1 MKRTMFKEVVRVTLL
16 AAAVAAW
23 AGTTLA
29 ATVALKQTVAKDFDK
44 NGTFV
49 GYGAGT
55 YYPSSWSFYNG
66 HGYWDSVEDQLC
78 AGNDYVVPKGKLFRV
93 PQASSAIGAFPGDSL
108 TIQAGGQLAI
118 YNRGRA
124 VIDWGSG
131 TGLLIQSTKD
141 VNNFI
146 GGGKDGKR
154 ADWQSHFEGKVT
166 FDVSGELKFN
176 PVNNLNVGF
185 TFWGPVYSRADT
197 RIRVMGSYTYTDKR
211 SKFFLTEF
219 LGDTSGFLGPVTVA
233 SNAVLAVG
241 ASGLTNP
248 GNAVT
253 LESCVYP
260 GQEDH
265 AAAIR
270 AAAWSNAC
278 DVTSIAFGANT
289 GLEVVVDPATGTNGL
304 LRVTGALSVT
314 RPVYV
319 YFSERVTNTADYVVS
334 RHPVLKR
341 GAGASGALNADD
353 FVFGGYVD
361 DRLPLTD
368 SVTLSVEE
376 DPLTHEKTLFAS
388 GMVPMV
394 TVTKSSGGGNTSTE
408 AYFCQVTNAAS
419 WSDGKLPHGDAHYY
433 SDVNYLR
440 FPYATTT
447 DYEFPGL
454 SLTIAKTRCLTEIY
468 KSFTV
473 ADLYLM
479 DTSWLYLWGSI
490 TKSTLKGRLHISP
503 DNDSGSVEFR
513 FLHNRNLTIES
524 EMDGAGT
531 LRLYGYSGSAV
542 PYGTAE
548 LTALNTNFLGK
559 IDVYLVKGT
568 HSTAGAFPTLDKMFM
583 TLYATNQYNLGGA
596 LDTFTFDAL
605 QLRNMSRLYTKGSF
619 TIGSALNRGIYID
632 WVGRL
637 YVDTGHTLGIETD
650 ITYNGLLRKEGPG
663 LLALGGTPRFG
674 TNGDAAAAPEAN
686 SNLLEVVA
694 GSFKPLSATCLD
706 GVDATFDAGT
716 SLVYDLVPADPTLAE
731 KGVTQS
737 KVGSSIS
744 FADASV
750 PVSFDAGGAPFSGEA
765 YSVGLF
771 TGTAA
776 QCEALKEK
784 FSFASPAKGYAVR
797 TTVTGEGPCT
807 LVATVAYLG
816 MTVIFR

>member
-1 MKRTMFKEVVRVTLL
+1 MIQEKHVRAVIL

-23 AGTTLA
+23 AGAALA
-29 ATVALKQTVAKDFDK
+29 ATVTLKQTTGKDFTS
-44 NGTFV
+44 GAFV
-49 GYGAGT
+49 GYGSGT
-55 YYPSSWSFYNG
+55 AYPSSWDYYNG
-66 HGYWDSVEDQLC
+66 HGYWDSVEDLLC
-78 AGNDYVVPKGKLFRV
+78 AGNDYVVPNGKIFRV
-93 PQASSAIGAFPGDSL
+93 PQKSSAIGPFPGDSL
-108 TIQAGGQLAI
+108 TIQAGGQLII
-118 YNRGRA
+118 YNRGKA

-131 TGLLIQSTKD
+131 TGLLIQSIQD
-141 VNNFI
+141 INNYI
-146 GGGKDGKR
+146 GGAQNGKR
-154 ADWQSHFEGKVT
+154 ADWQSVFEGKVT
-166 FDVSGELKFN
+166 FDVSGTLKFN
-176 PVNNLNVGF
+176 AANNVNVGF
-185 TFWGPVYSRADT
+185 TFRGPVYSRADT
-197 RIRVMGSYTYTDKR
+197 AILVKGSYTYTDKR
-211 SKFFLTEF
+211 SEYFLAEF
-219 LGDTSGFLGPVTVA
+219 LGETSGFLGTVTVS

-241 ASGLTNP
+241 ASGLANP

-260 GQEDH
+260 GQEEH

-278 DVTSIAFGANT
+278 DVTSITFGANT
-289 GLEVVVDPATGTNGL
+289 GLEVIVDPTTGTNGT
-304 LRVTGALSVT
+304 LRVTDALSVT

-334 RHPVLKR
+334 RHPVLKL
-341 GAGASGALNADD
+341 GAGASGTLNAED

-361 DRLPLTD
+361 NRLPLTD
-368 SVTLSVEE
+368 GITFSVEE
-376 DPLTHEKTLFAS
+376 DPVTHEKTLYAS

-394 TVTKSSGGGNTSTE
+394 TVTKTSVGGNTSSE

-440 FPYATTT
+440 FPFATTT
-447 DYEFPGL
+447 DYVFPGL
-454 SLTIAKTRCLTEIY
+454 SLTIAKGRCLTEIY

-479 DTSWLYLWGSI
+479 DGSWLYLWGGV
-490 TKSTLKGRLHISP
+490 TPSTLKGRLHVSP
-503 DNDSGSVEFR
+503 DNDSGAVEFR

-524 EMDGAGT
+524 EMDGVGT
-531 LRLYGYSGSAV
+531 LQLHGYSGSAV
-542 PYGTAE
+542 PYGTAQ

-583 TLYATNQYNLGGA
+583 TLYATNQYNLGGV
-596 LDTFTFDAL
+596 LGTFTFDAL

-619 TIGSALNRGIYID
+619 TIGAALNRGIYID

-637 YVDTGHTLGIETD
+637 YVDAGHTLGVETD
-650 ITYNGLLRKEGPG
+650 ITYHGLLRKEGAG

-674 TNGDAAAAPEAN
+674 TSGDAAAAPEAN

-706 GVDATFDAGT
+706 GVAATFDAGT
-716 SLVYDLVPADPTLAE
+716 SLVYDLVPADSTLAE
-731 KGVTQS
+731 KGVTLS
-737 KVGSSIS
+737 KAGSSIS

-750 PVSFDAGGAPFSGEA
+750 PVSFDAGGVPFAGEA

-776 QCEALKEK
+776 QCAVLKEK
-784 FSFASPAKGYAVR
+784 LSFTSPAKGYAVW
-797 TTVTGEGPCT
+797 TAVTGEGPCT

>member
-1 MKRTMFKEVVRVTLL
+1 MFKEMFRAMLL
-16 AAAVAAW
+16 AAVAAW

-29 ATVALKQTVAKDFDK
+29 ATVTQVKDNMKDFR
-44 NGTFV
+44 NGEFV
-49 GYGAGT
+49 GFGQGNAYA
-55 YYPSSWSFYNG
+55 SSWAQLSG
-66 HGYWDSVEDQLC
+66 HGYWDGDDQLC
-78 AGNDYVVPKGKLFRV
+78 AGNDYVVPNKRQFRL
-93 PQASSAIGAFPGDSL
+93 PNTRNAIGPFPGDSL
-108 TIQAGGQLAI
+108 TIQSGGQLVVYSHGA
-118 YNRGRA
+118 A
-124 VIDWGSG
+124 VLDWGMNP
-131 TGLLIQSTKD
+131 GLTIQSTKD
-141 VNNFI
+141 ILNYI
-146 GGGKDGKR
+146 GGGGGGKR
-154 ADWQSHFEGKVT
+154 SDWQTYFDGKVT
-166 FDVSGELKFN
+166 FDVSGQVKIF
-176 PVNNLNVGF
+176 PANNVNVGF
-185 TFWGPVYSRADT
+185 TFRGPVVSRADT
-197 RIRVMGSYTYTDKR
+197 TLRIMGAYTYTSKR
-211 SKFFLTEF
+211 SEFFLAEF
-219 LGDTSGFLGPVTVA
+219 LGDTTGFLGSFTVT
-233 SNAVLAVG
+233 SNAVLSVG
-241 ASGLTNP
+241 STGFANP
-248 GNAVT
+248 GNSIS
-253 LESCVYP
+253 LETCVYP

-270 AAAWSNAC
+270 AATWSNAC

-289 GLEVVVDPATGTNGL
+289 GLEVVVDPATGTNGT

-334 RHPVLKR
+334 RHPVLKL
-341 GAGASGALNADD
+341 GAGASGTLNVDD

-361 DRLPLTD
+361 DRLPLAD

-394 TVTKSSGGGNTSTE
+394 TVTKSSVGGNTSTE

-419 WSDGKLPHGDAHYY
+419 WSDGKLPHGGAHYY
-433 SDVNYLR
+433 SDMNYLR

-479 DTSWLYLWGSI
+479 DTSWLYLWGTM
-490 TKSTLKGRLHISP
+490 TKSTLNGRLHISP

-559 IDVYLVKGT
+559 IDVYLAKGT

-596 LDTFTFDAL
+596 LDSFTFDAL
-605 QLRNMSRLYTKGSF
+605 QIRNMSRLFTKGSF

-637 YVDTGHTLGIETD
+637 YVDTGHTLGFETD

-674 TNGDAAAAPEAN
+674 TSGDAAAAPEAH

-737 KVGSSIS
+737 KAGSSIS
-744 FADASV
+744 FADASI
-750 PVSFDAGGAPFSGEA
+750 PVSFDTGGAPFAGEA

-776 QCEALKEK
+776 QCAALKEK